1 MKKMF
6 VVICYLQ
13 DLEITADPVCIFEE
27 EDEAEKYKN
36 YLNNENE
43 EFEISY
49 DVQTINCYEDY
60 KQAISFEEV
69 EE

>member
-27 EDEAEKYKN
+27 EVEAEKYKN
-36 YLNNENE
+36 YLNNEKE
-43 EFEISY
+43 EFEINY
-49 DVQTINCYEDY
+49 GVEAINCYENNI
-60 KQAISFEEV
+60 QAIRFEEV